1 MNRKINSLAF
11 CSLVAIFAFI
21 ASAAGC
27 RKNAADKP
35 TGGSASDQDA
45 IRASIERHLTTLGS
59 INVSA
64 MDRDYKQISVTG
76 DQAQADVEFKVKQ
89 GGATMEMTYLLE
101 RHAGDWVVLK
111 SHPAG
116 GQFEHPPMDK
126 THSGAPAD
134 AVHTGMPDIH
144 EIIKATEASG
154 GKQNPAVPPAAKSGE
169 KQKP

>member
-1 MNRKINSLAF
+1 MKRKINSLAL
-11 CSLVAIFAFI
+11 CLLIVSI
-21 ASAAGC
+21 AGC
-27 RKNAADKP
+27 QKKTADTAGVK
-35 TGGSASDQDA
+35 ASDQDA
-45 IRASIERHLTTLGS
+45 IRASIEKHLTTLGS

-64 MDRDYKQISVTG
+64 MDRDYKNIAVTG

-126 THSGAPAD
+126 THSGAPGD
-134 AVHTGMPDIH
+134 AVQTNMPDIH
-144 EIIKATEASG
+144 ELIKASEAPAI
-154 GKQNPAVPPAAKSGE
+154 KQNPSGSSATKSGE
-169 KQKP
+169 QKEP

>member
-1 MNRKINSLAF
+1 
-11 CSLVAIFAFI
+11 
-21 ASAAGC
+21 
-27 RKNAADKP
+27 
-35 TGGSASDQDA
+35 
-45 IRASIERHLTTLGS
+45 
-59 INVSA
+59 
-64 MDRDYKQISVTG
+64 MDREYKQISVTG

-134 AVHTGMPDIH
+134 APSSGMPDIH
-144 EIIKATEASG
+144 SIIKATETPGA
-154 GKQNPAVPPAAKSGE
+154 KQNPPAPPPAKSAE
-169 KQKP
+169 KPAP